1 MRFHAYS
8 RCLPAKR
15 GASGGGRMHRHFG
28 LFGARRRFFGQG
40 DVRLII
46 LKLIGEKP
54 SHGYE
59 IIKAI
64 EDRLG
69 GAYSP
74 SPGIVYPALTLLEE
88 QGLIRVETTDGPRKL
103 YAITP
108 EGEDGARTQSRDGRR
123 DFCPHRGD
131 QCAPRRRPGAANR
144 SRDGKSQTRFAVA
157 PRARPARRGADRKN
171 LGYSR
176 RSRKKRGGKLT
187 GAAGYA
193 TQRPVTRSVPFL

>member
-1 MRFHAYS
+1 MRFHPYS
-8 RCLPAKR
+8 RACPHNDS
-15 GASGGGRMHRHFG
+15 ASGGGGFRRHFG

-74 SPGIVYPALTLLEE
+74 SPGIVYPALTLLEK

-103 YAITP
+103 YGITP
-108 EGEDGARTQSRDGRR
+108 EGVTELERNRAMAEEIFARIAAINARHGGG
-123 DFCPHRGD
+123 P
-131 QCAPRRRPGAANR
+131 APQIVRAMENLKLALRLRLSQGPLAAEQVARIANLL
-144 SRDGKSQTRFAVA
+144 DEAAKSVE
-157 PRARPARRGADRKN
+157 G
-171 LGYSR
+171 S
-176 RSRKKRGGKLT
+176 
-187 GAAGYA
+187 
-193 TQRPVTRSVPFL
+193 

>member
-1 MRFHAYS
+1 MRFHPYS
-8 RCLPAKR
+8 RACPQNDV
-15 GASGGGRMHRHFG
+15 ASGGGRLHRQFG
-28 LFGARRRFFGQG
+28 LFGARRRYFGQG

-46 LKLIGEKP
+46 LKLISEKP

-88 QGLIRVETTDGPRKL
+88 QGLIRVEATDGPRKL

-108 EGEDGARTQSRDGRR
+108 EGETELERNRAMAADIFARIAAINARHGGG
-123 DFCPHRGD
+123 P
-131 QCAPRRRPGAANR
+131 APQIVRAMENLKLALRLRLSQGPLGVEQVARIANLLDEAA
-144 SRDGKSQTRFAVA
+144 KSVE
-157 PRARPARRGADRKN
+157 G
-171 LGYSR
+171 S
-176 RSRKKRGGKLT
+176 
-187 GAAGYA
+187 
-193 TQRPVTRSVPFL
+193 

>member
-1 MRFHAYS
+1 MRFHRYS
-8 RCLPAKR
+8 HCCAQGE
-15 GASGGGRMHRHFG
+15 GATGGGGHERRHFG
-28 LFGARRRFFGQG
+28 LFGVRRRFFGQG

-46 LKLIGEKP
+46 LKLISEKP

-108 EGEDGARTQSRDGRR
+108 EGETELERNRATAEEIFARIAAIHARHGGG
-123 DFCPHRGD
+123 P
-131 QCAPRRRPGAANR
+131 APQIVRAMENLKLALRLRLSQGPLAAEV
-144 SRDGKSQTRFAVA
+144 VA
-157 PRARPARRGADRKN
+157 RIAN
-171 LGYSR
+171 L
-176 RSRKKRGGKLT
+176 LDE
-187 GAAGYA
+187 AAKG
-193 TQRPVTRSVPFL
+193 VEGS

>member
-1 MRFHAYS
+1 
-8 RCLPAKR
+8 
-15 GASGGGRMHRHFG
+15 FG

-46 LKLIGEKP
+46 LKLISEKP

-103 YAITP
+103 SAITP
-108 EGEDGARTQSRDGRR
+108 EGETELERNRAMAEEIFARIAAINARHGGG
-123 DFCPHRGD
+123 P
-131 QCAPRRRPGAANR
+131 APQIVRAMENLKLALRLRLSQGPLGVEQVARIASLLDEAA
-144 SRDGKSQTRFAVA
+144 KSVE
-157 PRARPARRGADRKN
+157 G
-171 LGYSR
+171 S
-176 RSRKKRGGKLT
+176 
-187 GAAGYA
+187 
-193 TQRPVTRSVPFL
+193 

>member
-1 MRFHAYS
+1 MRFHPYS
-8 RCLPAKR
+8 RACPQNDS
-15 GASGGGRMHRHFG
+15 ASGGGRLHRHFG

-46 LKLIGEKP
+46 LKLISEKP

-64 EDRLG
+64 EERLG

-108 EGEDGARTQSRDGRR
+108 EGETELERNRAMAGLVSTQGNDRPQAGPQEIDG
-123 DFCPHRGD
+123 
-131 QCAPRRRPGAANR
+131 
-144 SRDGKSQTRFAVA
+144 
-157 PRARPARRGADRKN
+157 
-171 LGYSR
+171 
-176 RSRKKRGGKLT
+176 
-187 GAAGYA
+187 
-193 TQRPVTRSVPFL
+193 

>member
-1 MRFHAYS
+1 MRFHRHSHCCA
-8 RCLPAKR
+8 PGE
-15 GASGGGRMHRHFG
+15 GATGGGERRRFG

-46 LKLIGEKP
+46 LKLISEKP

-108 EGEDGARTQSRDGRR
+108 EGRTELERNRAMAEEIFARIAAINARHGGG
-123 DFCPHRGD
+123 P
-131 QCAPRRRPGAANR
+131 APQIVRAMENLKLALRLRLSQGPLAAEQVARIANLL
-144 SRDGKSQTRFAVA
+144 DEAAKSVE
-157 PRARPARRGADRKN
+157 G
-171 LGYSR
+171 S
-176 RSRKKRGGKLT
+176 
-187 GAAGYA
+187 
-193 TQRPVTRSVPFL
+193 

>member
-1 MRFHAYS
+1 VRFHRYS
-8 RCLPAKR
+8 HCCAQGE
-15 GASGGGRMHRHFG
+15 GAAGAGGRGQRHFG

-46 LKLIGEKP
+46 LKLISEKP

-108 EGEDGARTQSRDGRR
+108 EGETVLERNRGLIEEVFARIAAINARHGGGPAPQIVRAMENLKLALRLRLAQGPLGAEQVAKIANLLD
-123 DFCPHRGD
+123 D
-131 QCAPRRRPGAANR
+131 AA
-144 SRDGKSQTRFAVA
+144 KSVE
-157 PRARPARRGADRKN
+157 G
-171 LGYSR
+171 S
-176 RSRKKRGGKLT
+176 
-187 GAAGYA
+187 
-193 TQRPVTRSVPFL
+193 

>member
-8 RCLPAKR
+8 RACPQND
-15 GASGGGRMHRHFG
+15 GVSGGGRMHRHFG

-108 EGEDGARTQSRDGRR
+108 EGKAELERNRALAEEIFARIAAINARHGGG
-123 DFCPHRGD
+123 P
-131 QCAPRRRPGAANR
+131 AP
-144 SRDGKSQTRFAVA
+144 QIV
-157 PRARPARRGADRKN
+157 RAMEN
-171 LGYSR
+171 L
-176 RSRKKRGGKLT
+176 KLALRLRLAQ
-187 GAAGYA
+187 GPLAAGQIA
-193 TQRPVTRSVPFL
+193 KISDILDEAAKSVEAS

>member
-1 MRFHAYS
+1 MRFHTRSYTCAQNDHASSS
-8 RCLPAKR
+8 RL
-15 GASGGGRMHRHFG
+15 HRNLG
-28 LFGARRRFFGQG
+28 LFRFRRRWFGQG

-46 LKLIGEKP
+46 LKLISEKP

-88 QGLIRVETTDGPRKL
+88 QGLIRVESTDGPRKL

-108 EGEDGARTQSRDGRR
+108 EGERELERNRAAAEEIFARIAEINARHGGG
-123 DFCPHRGD
+123 P
-131 QCAPRRRPGAANR
+131 APQILRAMENLKLALRLRLSQGPLSGEQIEKIAKLLDDAA
-144 SRDGKSQTRFAVA
+144 
-157 PRARPARRGADRKN
+157 KN
-171 LGYSR
+171 VVES
-176 RSRKKRGGKLT
+176 
-187 GAAGYA
+187 
-193 TQRPVTRSVPFL
+193 

>member
-1 MRFHAYS
+1 MRFHRYS
-8 RCLPAKR
+8 HCCAQGE
-15 GASGGGRMHRHFG
+15 GATGGGGRERRHFG
-28 LFGARRRFFGQG
+28 LFGVRRRFFGQG

-46 LKLIGEKP
+46 LKLISEKP

-108 EGEDGARTQSRDGRR
+108 EGETELERNRAHGRG

-131 QCAPRRRPGAANR
+131 QRPPWRRPGAANR
-144 SRDGKSQTRFAVA
+144 SRDGES
-157 PRARPARRGADRKN
+157 
-171 LGYSR
+171 
-176 RSRKKRGGKLT
+176 
-187 GAAGYA
+187 
-193 TQRPVTRSVPFL
+193 

>member
-1 MRFHAYS
+1 MRFHRYS
-8 RCLPAKR
+8 HCSAPGE
-15 GASGGGRMHRHFG
+15 GATGGGGGERRHFG

-46 LKLIGEKP
+46 LKLISEKP

-108 EGEDGARTQSRDGRR
+108 EGETELERNRALADEIFARIAAINARHGGGPAPQIVRAMENLKLALRLRLSQGPLGAEQVARIANLLDE
-123 DFCPHRGD
+123 
-131 QCAPRRRPGAANR
+131 AA
-144 SRDGKSQTRFAVA
+144 KSVE
-157 PRARPARRGADRKN
+157 G
-171 LGYSR
+171 S
-176 RSRKKRGGKLT
+176 
-187 GAAGYA
+187 
-193 TQRPVTRSVPFL
+193 

>member
-1 MRFHAYS
+1 MRFHPYS
-8 RCLPAKR
+8 RACPQNDS
-15 GASGGGRMHRHFG
+15 ASGGGRLRRHFD
-28 LFGARRRFFGQG
+28 LFSARRRFFGQG

-108 EGEDGARTQSRDGRR
+108 EGETELERNRAMADEIFARMAAINARHGGG
-123 DFCPHRGD
+123 P
-131 QCAPRRRPGAANR
+131 APQIVRAMENLKLALRLRLSQGPLGVEQVATIANLLDEAA
-144 SRDGKSQTRFAVA
+144 KSVE
-157 PRARPARRGADRKN
+157 G
-171 LGYSR
+171 S
-176 RSRKKRGGKLT
+176 
-187 GAAGYA
+187 
-193 TQRPVTRSVPFL
+193 